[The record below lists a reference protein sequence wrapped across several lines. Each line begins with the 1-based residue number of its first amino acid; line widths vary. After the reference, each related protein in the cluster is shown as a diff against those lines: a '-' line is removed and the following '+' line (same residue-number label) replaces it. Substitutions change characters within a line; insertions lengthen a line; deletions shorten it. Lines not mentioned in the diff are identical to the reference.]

1 MKAIIITITLVICG
15 FNIWAVNPTKMDA
28 QSGNNKNTAVFSTK
42 SMKAAVTYDNA
53 NMITLD
59 LTKTDNQKVK
69 ISIVKNGI
77 TIFSDSYKSALE
89 LSKGYD
95 ISELPKGK
103 YIILIVQGDQRF
115 EKQIEKTFDGA
126 MEFEQ

>member
-1 MKAIIITITLVICG
+1 MKAIIISIALLVYG
-15 FNIWAVNPTKMDA
+15 LNVLAANPVKTDT
-28 QSGNNKNTAVFSTK
+28 QSGNNKNTATFSTK
-42 SMKAAVTYDNA
+42 SMKASVTYDNA

-59 LTKTDNQKVK
+59 LSKTDNQKVK

-77 TIFSDSYKSALE
+77 TIFSDSYKNALE
-89 LSKGYD
+89 LNKGYD

-103 YIILIVQGDQRF
+103 YIILIVQGDQKF

-126 MEFEQ
+126 IEFEQ

>member
-1 MKAIIITITLVICG
+1 MKAIIISIALLVYG
-15 FNIWAVNPTKMDA
+15 LNVLAASPVKTDT
-28 QSGNNKNTAVFSTK
+28 QSGNNKNTTTFSTK
-42 SMKAAVTYDNA
+42 SMKASVTYDNA
-53 NMITLD
+53 NMVTLD
-59 LTKTDNQKVK
+59 LSKTDNQKVK

-77 TIFSDSYKSALE
+77 TIFSDSYKNALE

-103 YIILIVQGDQRF
+103 YIILIVQGDQKF

-126 MEFEQ
+126 MELEQ

>member
-1 MKAIIITITLVICG
+1 MKAIIISIALVIYG
-15 FNIWAVNPTKMDA
+15 LNVLAANPTKTDT
-28 QSGNNKNTAVFSTK
+28 QSGTNKNTSTFSTK
-42 SMKAAVTYDNA
+42 TMKASVTYDNA
-53 NMITLD
+53 NMVTLD
-59 LTKTDNQKVK
+59 LSKTDNQKVK

-77 TIFSDSYKSALE
+77 TIFSDSYKNVLE

-103 YIILIVQGDQRF
+103 YTILIVQGDQKF

-126 MEFEQ
+126 IEFEQ